1 MAVGVVF
8 YFLLQLPWLIPAV
21 VAPGATQPYGRF
33 RNHCNETCG
42 YVSIPYPFGIRS
54 GCYAYNNSWFRLTC
68 NETANG
74 QKPFISHINL
84 ELVDSY
90 WADEN
95 PVVVV
100 NNPVIYLN
108 CGNRR
113 TNSPSSVD
121 LQGSP
126 FFFSS
131 RFNQFGSVGC
141 GNFVSVFPNNQ
152 TIPISSC
159 LQRSCGDPAST
170 FHGCHA
176 IISENITS
184 YTASVREVIS
194 AAGSQRCTSAFI
206 FTSQRSILPPWH
218 ANSYGYGL
226 QRSDSG
232 IEFPDDISIDTS
244 HVEAVLEWNLC
255 DLEAVSC
262 QELKQAENRRQ
273 LVQLP
278 TLPLTYKYDCIER
291 CGNIGIPFPFGIEV
305 GCYINNWFRV
315 TCNETIDGLR
325 PFISSINLQLLDVA
339 FPQGIAVVNNLLNY
353 FNCSSLDQDT
363 DFDLVGDV
371 NLTGTPFLF
380 SDLFN
385 EFVSVGCGNL
395 ATFLRSPTDYPVGWC
410 VQPLCRDLGTFEDR
424 CYANVPPGLSSFAAK
439 IVQISPTEGNN
450 RSCGS
455 VFIVDRRYAGSLE
468 TIIPFHDDT
477 RNRTRAHFP
486 ATLVWGTQKRGLC
499 ELREGSD
506 ISCRSDGA
514 YCWTNLSETHLCVCS
529 SGSNPSDY
537 SVDVCQESGKCL
549 DLKYNY
555 CHMFCL
561 NAPGSNCSSSCP
573 IGYEHI
579 LDSCMPIRPSTK
591 TKSNSQTLQIIVGS
605 SASIGT
611 IFVLLGTWHLYR
623 LVKKRNNTKL
633 KQKYFKRNG
642 GLLLQQQ
649 WSSNESNVEKIKLF
663 TSKELEHATDYYNE
677 NRILGRGGQGIVYKG
692 MLTDGSIVAIKK
704 SKLVEEKI
712 LDERKLEQFIN
723 EVMIL
728 SQINHRNV
736 VKLLGCCLETKVPL
750 LVYEFVPNGTLYHL
764 IHEPNEEFPLTWE
777 MRLRIAI
784 EIANALSYM
793 HSAASIP
800 IYHRDIKTS
809 NILLD
814 DKYKAKVSDF
824 GTSRSVALEQTHVT
838 TRVQGTFGYLDPEYF
853 RSNQFTEKSDV
864 YSFGV
869 VLVELVTGQKP
880 ISSSQSEEV
889 VRSLANFFLL
899 SMKENS
905 LLDIVDPLVQNGGT
919 EEEIVAVAKLA
930 KRCLNLN
937 GKKRPTMKQVALEL
951 EWIRSSEEANVIQQS
966 ADEDSD
972 TDDMFEVSGII
983 SCSATGSVLK
993 DSVTLSIDA

>member
-1 MAVGVVF
+1 MGVGVVF
-8 YFLLQLPWLIPAV
+8 YFILQLPWLIPAV
-21 VAPGATQPYGRF
+21 VAPGAAQPYGRF
-33 RNHCNETCG
+33 RNDCDETCG
-42 YVSIPYPFGIRS
+42 NVPIPYPFGIRS
-54 GCYAYNNSWFRLTC
+54 GCYAYNNSWFRVTC
-68 NETANG
+68 NETAYG
-74 QKPFISHINL
+74 QKPFISGINL

-108 CGNRR
+108 CGNKR
-113 TNSPSSVD
+113 TTSPSSVD

-152 TIPISSC
+152 TSPISSC
-159 LQRSCGDPAST
+159 LQKSCGHMAST
-170 FHGCHA
+170 LHGDGCHA
-176 IISENITS
+176 IISENLTS

-206 FTSQRSILPPWH
+206 FTSQSSILPPWH
-218 ANSYGYGL
+218 ANSY
-226 QRSDSG
+226 RSDSG
-232 IEFPDDISIDTS
+232 IEFPDDISIGTS
-244 HVEAVLEWNLC
+244 HVQAVLEWNLC

-262 QELKQAENRRQ
+262 QELRQAENRRQ
-273 LVQLP
+273 LLQLP

-291 CGNIGIPFPFGIEV
+291 CGNVGIPFPFGIEV

-315 TCNETIDGLR
+315 TCNETIDGPR

-339 FPQGIAVVNNLLNY
+339 FPQGIAVVNNLLNN
-353 FNCSSLDQDT
+353 FNCSSLDRDT
-363 DFDLVGDV
+363 DIDLVGDV

-380 SDLFN
+380 SDLLN

-395 ATFLRSPTDYPVGWC
+395 ATFLRNPTDYPVGWC
-410 VQPLCRDLGTFEDR
+410 VQPLCRDLVTFEDR
-424 CYANVPPGLSSFAAK
+424 CYANVPPGISSFAAK
-439 IVQISPTEGNN
+439 MVQISPTEDNN

-468 TIIPFHDDT
+468 AIIPFHDDT
-477 RNRTRAHFP
+477 SNRTRAHFP

-506 ISCRSDGA
+506 ISCRSDGT

-549 DLKYNY
+549 DLKYKY

-561 NAPGSNCSSSCP
+561 NAPGNNCSSSCP

-579 LDSCMPIRPSTK
+579 LDSCMPIRPSIK

-605 SASIGT
+605 STSVGT
-611 IFVLLGTWHLYR
+611 ILVLL
-623 LVKKRNNTKL
+623 
-633 KQKYFKRNG
+633 
-642 GLLLQQQ
+642 
-649 WSSNESNVEKIKLF
+649 
-663 TSKELEHATDYYNE
+663 
-677 NRILGRGGQGIVYKG
+677 
-692 MLTDGSIVAIKK
+692 
-704 SKLVEEKI
+704 
-712 LDERKLEQFIN
+712 
-723 EVMIL
+723 
-728 SQINHRNV
+728 
-736 VKLLGCCLETKVPL
+736 
-750 LVYEFVPNGTLYHL
+750 
-764 IHEPNEEFPLTWE
+764 
-777 MRLRIAI
+777 
-784 EIANALSYM
+784 
-793 HSAASIP
+793 
-800 IYHRDIKTS
+800 
-809 NILLD
+809 
-814 DKYKAKVSDF
+814 
-824 GTSRSVALEQTHVT
+824 
-838 TRVQGTFGYLDPEYF
+838 
-853 RSNQFTEKSDV
+853 
-864 YSFGV
+864 
-869 VLVELVTGQKP
+869 GQKP

-899 SMKENS
+899 SMKEDS

-983 SCSATGSVLK
+983 SCSATGSALK